1 MIKPTVKTRFAPSP
15 TGLLHL
21 GNLRTALFNA
31 LYARHHGGVFL
42 LRIEDTDRERSKDE
56 YTQALQRDLQW
67 LDLSWQEGP
76 EVGGPHGPYAQSQRE
91 AIYQEY
97 FARLENEG
105 LAYPCFCSEQELK
118 LSRRAQRAAGLP
130 PRYAGTCAHL
140 SEAEVA
146 RKLAQGL
153 RPTLRF
159 RVPQERVVTF
169 DDGVRGPQRFPG
181 LEIGDF
187 IIRRADGSPAF
198 FFSNAVDDSLM
209 GVTDVFRGEDH
220 LTNTP
225 RQLLLL
231 EAIGLSAPR
240 YAHISMIVG
249 ADGAPLSKRHGS
261 RSVAELREQGLLP
274 GAVVNYLARLGH
286 VFEDNGYLDLDAL
299 AAGFSMGRLGRAPA
313 RFDEAQLTH
322 WQHEAVAAAP
332 SAELADWLRPRVV
345 GRVPDDVFED
355 FVETVRPNVAT
366 PEDAGR
372 WAEAFFAEEFSPG
385 ADDRAVMAEA
395 GEGFFKVAE
404 AAVREH
410 GTEYAAVVSDLKA
423 KTGAKGR
430 GLFMPLRLALTG
442 HGHGPELARIL
453 PLMGADRALRRLRR
467 AAEMVKQD

>member
-1 MIKPTVKTRFAPSP
+1 MPIVKTRFAPSP

-31 LYARHHGGVFL
+31 LHARRHDGVFL
-42 LRIEDTDRERSKDE
+42 LRIEDTDRERSRADYVE
-56 YTQALQRDLQW
+56 ALQRDLNW
-67 LDLSWQEGP
+67 LGLPWQEGP
-76 EVGGPHGPYAQSQRE
+76 GVGGPHAPYAQSERE

-97 FARLENEG
+97 FSRLENQG
-105 LAYPCFCSEQELK
+105 LAYPCFCTEQELK

-140 SEAEVA
+140 SEPEVA
-146 RKLAQGL
+146 RKLSQGL

-169 DDGVRGPQRFPG
+169 EDGVRGPQRFPG
-181 LEIGDF
+181 QEIGDF

-209 GVTDVFRGEDH
+209 EVTDVFRGEDH

-231 EAIGLSAPR
+231 EALGLPAPR

-274 GAVVNYLARLGH
+274 GAVINYLARLGH
-286 VFEDNGYLDLDAL
+286 VYEDNAYLDLDGL
-299 AAGFSMGRLGRAPA
+299 ARDFAVERLGRAPA

-332 SAELADWLRPRVV
+332 LDALRRWLRPQV
-345 GRVPDDVFED
+345 GGEVPDAD
-355 FVETVRPNVAT
+355 FDEFLAVVRPNVAV

-372 WAEAFFAEEFSPG
+372 WARAFFADEVALASG
-385 ADDRAVMAEA
+385 SVDVLAQA
-395 GEGFFKVAE
+395 GVDFFQAAE
-404 AAVREH
+404 AAITEH
-410 GTEYAAVVSDLKA
+410 GTDYAAVVADLKA
-423 KTGAKGR
+423 RTGAKGR

-442 HGHGPELARIL
+442 QDHGPELARIL
-453 PLMGADRALRRLRR
+453 PLMGAERALRRLRR
-467 AAEMVKQD
+467 AAETAK